1 MQDVKLSD
9 QLGAMAIIDELYQK
23 QQLLLEH
30 LDREGL
36 RANLKENIKT
46 FYEAKGQI
54 VDDKIVDEGIDLWF
68 DNRLRFVAPKRPWFQ
83 HFLVR
88 CYIKRKLIFSLFSIF
103 LFILASI
110 FFNNLTYTRNVRQK
124 IDSYYSQILA
134 SEDSLTELRNEFKQ
148 IDKTTVHYAQI
159 PVKNLKTSISNLLS
173 HKIIPTVTKP
183 TINGA
188 FITDDEN
195 GLVKQFKQINDSVT
209 TKLSDIKTQLN
220 ILKKLLE
227 DDKRLAN
234 LIDDDEF
241 IKTSKEYHVLQN
253 AVDTVLD
260 NLNQGQR
267 VIDFNQIET
276 LYNSTERAKN
286 IINKIQI
293 DNQKLLALKVPKSD
307 MVPVIALQSDL
318 QADLKNLNF
327 DKFENYQQMMSY
339 YFNLAQTN
347 LTLTIVDKPNYKSG
361 VERTHEKTNGKSWYV
376 IVTPTTSSGI
386 ATPLWVT
393 SIETGET
400 KLVDM
405 FGQQVS
411 QKEFN
416 KVKKDKIADGH
427 IDENKLCKKPI
438 GRLEFNCPNTVKTGR
453 ILEW

>member
-1 MQDVKLSD
+1 M
-9 QLGAMAIIDELYQK
+9 
-23 QQLLLEH
+23 
-30 LDREGL
+30 
-36 RANLKENIKT
+36 
-46 FYEAKGQI
+46 
-54 VDDKIVDEGIDLWF
+54 
-68 DNRLRFVAPKRPWFQ
+68 
-83 HFLVR
+83 
-88 CYIKRKLIFSLFSIF
+88 
-103 LFILASI
+103 
-110 FFNNLTYTRNVRQK
+110 
-124 IDSYYSQILA
+124 
-134 SEDSLTELRNEFKQ
+134 
-148 IDKTTVHYAQI
+148 
-159 PVKNLKTSISNLLS
+159 
-173 HKIIPTVTKP
+173 
-183 TINGA
+183 
-188 FITDDEN
+188 
-195 GLVKQFKQINDSVT
+195 
-209 TKLSDIKTQLN
+209 SDIRTQLN

-276 LYNSTERAKN
+276 LYNSTERAKT

-416 KVKKDKIADGH
+416 KVKRDKIADGH

-453 ILEW
+453 ILER